1 MQHRTLNYRFA
12 EQIFE
17 SHEFQQVKWEI
28 FDIVKRAPDLKL
40 ATPKAKTKGGKE
52 RKRVFVTDQGAL
64 NKWFKKEFGDR
75 EWEVNPYVTD
85 EKVSQL
91 RADYKKKRVQV
102 EVQFGNMARAIYD
115 VFKMQVSYS
124 QDRIDVGVLIVPMK
138 DFADTIDENIA
149 HFERVA
155 RELPYAKMSITL
167 PILVIGIAPK
177 ISPQQ
182 AEPVK

>member
-1 MQHRTLNYRFA
+1 MEYKTHNYRFA

-17 SHEFQQVKWEI
+17 SHEFQQIKWEI
-28 FDIVKRAPDLKL
+28 FDIGKRAPALQL
-40 ATPKAKTKGGKE
+40 ETPKATTKGGKA
-52 RKRVFVTDQGAL
+52 RKRVFTTDQTAM
-64 NKWFKKEFGDR
+64 NKWFEKEFQDR
-75 EWEVNPYVTD
+75 EWEVHPFVTD
-85 EKVSQL
+85 EKISQL
-91 RADYKKKRVQV
+91 KADYKKKRVQV

-177 ISPQQ
+177 LPPQQ
-182 AEPVK
+182 VQLAE